1 MRPLSLAMAFTVG
14 AFAASAVPAAGQRS
28 IHIGV
33 AGGAV
38 IPVGIL
44 SDGYQDGP
52 SGLVTLAVGSQDAP
66 LGLRLDYQ
74 YAGFKGKTVAGT
86 RIGDMHVNS
95 VTANLVIPFRVAY
108 AKPYLIGGAGFYPLQ
123 LPGAAK
129 RENDWGANG
138 GAGIGFELP
147 YTTLGAF
154 LEARYHAVNRS
165 GTSPYHFVP
174 ITFGVMF

>member
-1 MRPLSLAMAFTVG
+1 MKCILLTIALTVAG
-14 AFAASAVPAAGQRS
+14 IAGFAPPVAGQRS
-28 IHIGV
+28 VHIGV
-33 AGGAV
+33 AGGGV
-38 IPVGIL
+38 VPVGIL
-44 SDGYQDGP
+44 SDGYQSGP
-52 SGLVTLAVGSQDAP
+52 SGLVTLAMGSQDAP

-74 YAGFKGKTVAGT
+74 YDGFRGKTIAGT
-86 RIGDMHVNS
+86 RIEDMHVNS
-95 VTANLVIPFRVAY
+95 VTANLIIPFRVGY
-108 AKPYLIGGAGFYPLQ
+108 AKPYLIAGGGLYPVELG
-123 LPGAAK
+123 GAAK

-138 GAGIGFELP
+138 GAGISFQLP